1 MSQTNPTAVRTR
13 FAPSPSG
20 PLHVGGARTALFCW
34 AYAKAHGGSF
44 ILRIEDTDQKRSS
57 DAACQALMH
66 DLRWLGIDWDEG
78 PEFEGVGGG
87 DFGPYFCSKRLDI
100 YHKYIDQ
107 LIDEGKAYRAFET
120 PQELDEARSDA
131 KRQKRGYRYDRS
143 ALKLDQATIQTYL
156 DESRPYV
163 VRFRLPNDEPIVVRD
178 EVRGEVTVDPK
189 ELDDFVILKADGY
202 PTYHFAVVI
211 DDELMNITHIIRGQ
225 EHLYNTP
232 KHVLLQDALG
242 FRRPVFAHLSL
253 IFNPDGS
260 KMSKR
265 EKAKVARKAAKEYLE
280 GKSAEER
287 KLWFARLESL
297 DKTPRDFLPDD
308 KSRHT
313 KLRRP
318 VDHLFTADEFAQF
331 YDRFIDSETD
341 EPGIAHLIADDLG
354 IDLPEVDVQDFR
366 LSGYL
371 PEVLTNYLALL
382 GWSPGNDVE
391 KFDRA
396 FLIEH
401 FDLDRII
408 KSHAKFDRDKL
419 LAFNLDAIQAMSPKQ
434 FRDLWYAHCHEYHPD
449 FVEKLSPE
457 QFDMLA
463 AANQS
468 RSKTL
473 EDTVKSSQFFIMADD
488 AIEYEQTKA
497 VRKALCNGDPNG
509 YDHLAAIRPLL
520 ADLTDWTKDAIE
532 PVVDKYSQEHANG
545 KLGKVAQPLRIA
557 VSGGTISPAI
567 FDTLAILGREAVVNR
582 ITRCLACREELF
594 NKSQA

>member
-1 MSQTNPTAVRTR
+1 MSQTNPTIVRTR

-34 AYAKAHGGSF
+34 AYAKARGGLF

-78 PEFEGVGGG
+78 PEFEGMGGG

-100 YHKYIDQ
+100 YHKYIEQ

-120 PQELDEARSDA
+120 AQELDAARSDA

-143 ALKLDQATIQTYL
+143 ALKLDQATIQAYL
-156 DESRPYV
+156 DERRPYV
-163 VRFRLPNDEPIVVRD
+163 VRFKLPNDEPIVVRD
-178 EVRGEVTVDPK
+178 EVRGEVTVDPQ

-202 PTYHFAVVI
+202 PTYHFAVVV

-225 EHLYNTP
+225 EHLNNTA

-242 FRRPVFAHLSL
+242 FRRPVFVHLSL

-265 EKAKVARKAAKEYLE
+265 EKAKVARKAAGDFLQS
-280 GKSAEER
+280 KSAEDVEAWLSHLTSFDM
-287 KLWFARLESL
+287 KIGDSV
-297 DKTPRDFLPDD
+297 PD
-308 KSRHT
+308 SHQRH
-313 KLRRP
+313 LHLYQE
-318 VDHLFTADEFAQF
+318 VEHLFSPTDFRSF
-331 YDRFIDSETD
+331 LDGDTD

-354 IDLPEVDVQDFR
+354 VALPEIEVQDFR
-366 LSGYL
+366 LSGYS
-371 PEVLTNYLALL
+371 PEVLVNYLALL

-396 FLIEH
+396 FLIEN
-401 FDLDRII
+401 FDLDRLI

-434 FRDLWYAHCHEYHPD
+434 FRDLWYAHCHEYHPK
-449 FVEKLSPE
+449 FVEKLSGH

-473 EDTVKSSQFFIMADD
+473 EDTVRSSQFFIMADD
-488 AIEYEQTKA
+488 AIAYEQTKA
-497 VRKALCNGDPNG
+497 VRKALCNGDPSG
-509 YDHLAAIRPLL
+509 YDHLAAIKPLL
-520 ADLTDWTKDAIE
+520 TDLTDWTKQSIE
-532 PVVDKYSQEHANG
+532 RVVDNYSQEHANA
-545 KLGKVAQPLRIA
+545 KLGTVAQPLRIA
-557 VSGGTISPAI
+557 VSGGTVSPAI

-582 ITRCLACREELF
+582 IARCLACREELF
-594 NKSQA
+594 NKSQT

>member
-1 MSQTNPTAVRTR
+1 MSQTASTLVRTR

-57 DAACQALMH
+57 DAACQAMMH

-78 PEFEGVGGG
+78 PEFDGLGGG
-87 DFGPYFCSKRLDI
+87 ESGPYFCSKRLGI

-120 PQELDEARSDA
+120 PEELQAARNDA
-131 KRQKRGYRYDRS
+131 KRRKRNYRYDRA
-143 ALKLDQATIQTYL
+143 ALNLDQATIKAYL
-156 DESRPYV
+156 DEGRPYV
-163 VRFRLPNDEPIVVRD
+163 VRFKLPNDKPVVVQD
-178 EVRGEVTVDPK
+178 VVRGEVTVDPQ
-189 ELDDFVILKADGY
+189 EMDDFVILKADGY

-225 EHLYNTP
+225 EHLNNTA
-232 KHVLLQDALG
+232 KHVLLQDALD
-242 FRRPVFAHLSL
+242 FDRPMFAHISL

-265 EKAKVARKAAKEYLE
+265 DKDKALRSAVRERNLQVPPTPAISDDTWRWWSQSKDHQLE
-280 GKSAEER
+280 
-287 KLWFARLESL
+287 F
-297 DKTPRDFLPDD
+297 DD
-308 KSRHT
+308 A
-313 KLRRP
+313 LA
-318 VDHLFTADEFAQF
+318 LADA
-331 YDRFIDSETD
+331 
-341 EPGIAHLIADDLG
+341 LN
-354 IDLPEVDVQDFR
+354 IDLPEVDVDDFR
-366 LSGYL
+366 RSGYL
-371 PEVLTNYLALL
+371 PDVLVNYIALL
-382 GWSPGNDVE
+382 GWSPGSDIE
-391 KFDRA
+391 KFDRE
-396 FLIEH
+396 FLVTH

-408 KSHAKFDRDKL
+408 KSHAKFDREKL
-419 LAFNLDAIQAMSPKQ
+419 LAFNLDAIQAMSPPE
-434 FRDLWYAHCHEYHPD
+434 FRDRWHAHLSVYHAN
-449 FVEKLSPE
+449 FTEQLSDE

-473 EDTVKSSQFFIMADD
+473 EDTVRSSEFFIKPDN

-509 YDHLAAIRPLL
+509 YDHLASMKPLL

-532 PVVDKYSQEHANG
+532 QVIDNYAQERADG

-557 VSGGTISPAI
+557 VSGTTVSPAI
-567 FDTLAILGREAVVNR
+567 FETLAILGRESVVNR
-582 ITRCLACREELF
+582 ISRCLANREQHLD
-594 NKSQA
+594 KSNT

>member
-1 MSQTNPTAVRTR
+1 MSQTNPTIVRTR

-78 PEFEGVGGG
+78 PEFDGIGGG

-107 LIDEGKAYRAFET
+107 LLDEGKAYRAFET
-120 PQELDEARSDA
+120 PQDLDAARNDA
-131 KRQKRGYRYDRS
+131 KRQKHNYRYDRS
-143 ALKLDQATIQTYL
+143 ALKLDQATIQAYL
-156 DESRPYV
+156 DEGRPYV
-163 VRFRLPNDEPIVVRD
+163 VRFKLPNDEPILVRD

-189 ELDDFVILKADGY
+189 EMDDFVILKADGY
-202 PTYHFAVVI
+202 PTYHFAVVV
-211 DDELMNITHIIRGQ
+211 DDELMDITHVIRGQ
-225 EHLYNTP
+225 EHLNNTA

-265 EKAKVARKAAKEYLE
+265 DKDKALRSAVREENIQSSPTPTISDETWQWWSQSKDHQLDLDDTVAL
-280 GKSAEER
+280 
-287 KLWFARLESL
+287 
-297 DKTPRDFLPDD
+297 
-308 KSRHT
+308 
-313 KLRRP
+313 
-318 VDHLFTADEFAQF
+318 ADA
-331 YDRFIDSETD
+331 
-341 EPGIAHLIADDLG
+341 LNLV
-354 IDLPEVDVQDFR
+354 LPEIDVDDFR
-366 LSGYL
+366 RAGYL
-371 PEVLTNYLALL
+371 PQVLVNYLALL

-434 FRDLWYAHCHEYHPD
+434 FRDLWYAHCREYHPK
-449 FVEKLSPE
+449 FVEELSPE

-473 EDTVKSSQFFIMADD
+473 DDTVKSSQFFIMADD

-497 VRKALCNGDPNG
+497 VRKALCNGDPSG
-509 YDHLAAIRPLL
+509 YDHLAAIKPLL

-532 PVVDKYSQEHANG
+532 PVVDKYSKEHANG

-557 VSGGTISPAI
+557 VSGSTVSPAI
-567 FDTLAILGREAVVNR
+567 FETLAILGREAVVNR
-582 ITRCLACREELF
+582 ITRCLANRQQFLDTS
-594 NKSQA
+594 NA

>member
-1 MSQTNPTAVRTR
+1 MSQTNPTIVRTR

-34 AYAKAHGGSF
+34 AYAKAHDGSF

-78 PEFEGVGGG
+78 PEFDGIGGG

-120 PQELDEARSDA
+120 PQELDAARSDA
-131 KRQKRGYRYDRS
+131 KRQKHNYRYDRS
-143 ALKLDQATIQTYL
+143 ALKLDQATIQAYL
-156 DESRPYV
+156 DEGRPYV
-163 VRFRLPNDEPIVVRD
+163 VRFTLPNDEPILVRD

-189 ELDDFVILKADGY
+189 EMDDFVILKADGY

-211 DDELMNITHIIRGQ
+211 DDESMNITHIIRGQ
-225 EHLYNTP
+225 EHLNNTA

-265 EKAKVARKAAKEYLE
+265 EKAKAARKAA
-280 GKSAEER
+280 SA
-287 KLWFARLESL
+287 
-297 DKTPRDFLPDD
+297 FLQSKPTEDVEAWLSHLTSFD
-308 KSRHT
+308 MKIGDLVRNSQQRH
-313 KLRRP
+313 LHLYQE
-318 VDHLFTADEFAQF
+318 VEHLFSPTDFRSF
-331 YDRFIDSETD
+331 LDGDTD

-354 IDLPEVDVQDFR
+354 VDLPEIDVQDFR
-366 LSGYL
+366 VSGFL
-371 PEVLTNYLALL
+371 PQVLVNYLALL

-391 KFDRA
+391 KFDHA

-434 FRDLWYAHCHEYHPD
+434 FHDLWYAHCREYHPK

-457 QFDMLA
+457 RFDMLA

-473 EDTVKSSQFFIMADD
+473 DDTVKSSQFFIMADD

-497 VRKALCNGDPNG
+497 VRKALCNGDPSG
-509 YDHLAAIRPLL
+509 YDHLAAIKPLL

-557 VSGGTISPAI
+557 VSGSTVSPAI
-567 FDTLAILGREAVVNR
+567 FETLAILGREAVVNR
-582 ITRCLACREELF
+582 ITRCLANRQQFLDTS
-594 NKSQA
+594 NA

>member
-1 MSQTNPTAVRTR
+1 MSQTNPTIVRTR

-78 PEFEGVGGG
+78 PEFDGIGGG

-107 LIDEGKAYRAFET
+107 LLDEGKAYRAFET
-120 PQELDEARSDA
+120 PQDLDAARSDA
-131 KRQKRGYRYDRS
+131 KRQKHNYRYDRS
-143 ALKLDQATIQTYL
+143 ALKLDQATIQAYL
-156 DESRPYV
+156 DEGRPYV
-163 VRFRLPNDEPIVVRD
+163 VRFTLPNDEPILVRD

-189 ELDDFVILKADGY
+189 EMDDFVILKADGY
-202 PTYHFAVVI
+202 PTYHFAVVV
-211 DDELMNITHIIRGQ
+211 DDELMDITHVIRGQ
-225 EHLYNTP
+225 EHLNNTA

-265 EKAKVARKAAKEYLE
+265 DKDKALRSAVREENIQSSPTPTISDETWQWWSQSKDHQLDLDDTVAL
-280 GKSAEER
+280 
-287 KLWFARLESL
+287 
-297 DKTPRDFLPDD
+297 
-308 KSRHT
+308 
-313 KLRRP
+313 
-318 VDHLFTADEFAQF
+318 ADA
-331 YDRFIDSETD
+331 
-341 EPGIAHLIADDLG
+341 LNLV
-354 IDLPEVDVQDFR
+354 LPEIDVDDFR
-366 LSGYL
+366 RAGYL
-371 PEVLTNYLALL
+371 PQVLVNYLALL

-434 FRDLWYAHCHEYHPD
+434 FRDLWYAHCREYHPD
-449 FVEKLSPE
+449 FVEELSPE

-473 EDTVKSSQFFIMADD
+473 DDTVKSSQFFIMADD

-497 VRKALCNGDPNG
+497 VRKALCNGDPSG
-509 YDHLAAIRPLL
+509 YDHLAAIKPLL

-557 VSGGTISPAI
+557 VSGSTVSPAI
-567 FDTLAILGREAVVNR
+567 FETLAILGREAVVNR
-582 ITRCLACREELF
+582 ITRCLANRQQFLDTS
-594 NKSQA
+594 NA

>member
-1 MSQTNPTAVRTR
+1 MSQTNPTIVRTR

-78 PEFEGVGGG
+78 PEFDGIGGG

-107 LIDEGKAYRAFET
+107 LLDEGKAYRAFET
-120 PQELDEARSDA
+120 PQDLDAARSDA
-131 KRQKRGYRYDRS
+131 KRQKHNYRYDRS
-143 ALKLDQATIQTYL
+143 ALKLDQATIQAYL
-156 DESRPYV
+156 DEGRPYV
-163 VRFRLPNDEPIVVRD
+163 VRFTLPNDEPILVRD

-189 ELDDFVILKADGY
+189 EMDDFVILKADGY
-202 PTYHFAVVI
+202 PTYHFAVVV
-211 DDELMNITHIIRGQ
+211 DDELMDVTHVIRGQ
-225 EHLYNTP
+225 EHLNNTA

-265 EKAKVARKAAKEYLE
+265 DKDKALRSAVREENIQSSPTPTISDETWQWWSQSKDHQLDLDDTVAL
-280 GKSAEER
+280 
-287 KLWFARLESL
+287 
-297 DKTPRDFLPDD
+297 
-308 KSRHT
+308 
-313 KLRRP
+313 
-318 VDHLFTADEFAQF
+318 ADA
-331 YDRFIDSETD
+331 
-341 EPGIAHLIADDLG
+341 LNLV
-354 IDLPEVDVQDFR
+354 LPEIDVDDFR
-366 LSGYL
+366 RAGYL
-371 PEVLTNYLALL
+371 PQVLVNYLALL

-434 FRDLWYAHCHEYHPD
+434 FRDLWYAHCREYHPD
-449 FVEKLSPE
+449 FVEELSGQ

-473 EDTVKSSQFFIMADD
+473 DDTVKSSQFFIMADD

-497 VRKALCNGDPNG
+497 VRKALCNGDPSG
-509 YDHLAAIRPLL
+509 YDHLAAIKPLL

-532 PVVDKYSQEHANG
+532 PVVDKYSKEHANG

-557 VSGGTISPAI
+557 VSGSTVSPAI
-567 FDTLAILGREAVVNR
+567 FETLAILGREAVVNR
-582 ITRCLACREELF
+582 ITRCLANRQQFLDTS
-594 NKSQA
+594 NA

>member
-1 MSQTNPTAVRTR
+1 MSQTNPTIVRTR

-78 PEFEGVGGG
+78 PEFDGIGGG

-107 LIDEGKAYRAFET
+107 LLDEGKANRAFET
-120 PQELDEARSDA
+120 PQDLDAARSDA
-131 KRQKRGYRYDRS
+131 KRQKHNYRYDRS
-143 ALKLDQATIQTYL
+143 ALKLDQATIQAYL
-156 DESRPYV
+156 DEGRPYV
-163 VRFRLPNDEPIVVRD
+163 VRFKLPNDEPIVVRD

-189 ELDDFVILKADGY
+189 EMDDFVILKADGY
-202 PTYHFAVVI
+202 PTYHFAVVV
-211 DDELMNITHIIRGQ
+211 DDELMDITHVIRGQ
-225 EHLYNTP
+225 EHLNNTA

-265 EKAKVARKAAKEYLE
+265 DKDKALRSAVREENIQSSPTPTISDETWQWWSQSKDHQLDLDDTVAL
-280 GKSAEER
+280 
-287 KLWFARLESL
+287 
-297 DKTPRDFLPDD
+297 
-308 KSRHT
+308 
-313 KLRRP
+313 
-318 VDHLFTADEFAQF
+318 ADA
-331 YDRFIDSETD
+331 
-341 EPGIAHLIADDLG
+341 LNLV
-354 IDLPEVDVQDFR
+354 LPEIDVDDFR
-366 LSGYL
+366 RAGYL
-371 PEVLTNYLALL
+371 PQVLVNYLALL

-396 FLIEH
+396 FLIDH

-434 FRDLWYAHCHEYHPD
+434 FRDLWYAHCREYHPK

-457 QFDMLA
+457 RFDMLA

-473 EDTVKSSQFFIMADD
+473 DDTVKSSQFFIMADD

-497 VRKALCNGDPNG
+497 VRKALCNGDPSG
-509 YDHLAAIRPLL
+509 YDHLAAIKPLL

-532 PVVDKYSQEHANG
+532 PVVDKYSKEHANG

-557 VSGGTISPAI
+557 VSGSTVSPAI
-567 FDTLAILGREAVVNR
+567 FETLAILGREAVVNR
-582 ITRCLACREELF
+582 ITRCLANRQQFLDTS
-594 NKSQA
+594 NA

>member
-1 MSQTNPTAVRTR
+1 MSQTNPTIVRTR

-78 PEFEGVGGG
+78 PEFDGIGGG

-107 LIDEGKAYRAFET
+107 LLDEGKAYRAFET
-120 PQELDEARSDA
+120 PQDLDAARNDA
-131 KRQKRGYRYDRS
+131 KRQKHNYRYDRS
-143 ALKLDQATIQTYL
+143 ALKLDQATIQAYL
-156 DESRPYV
+156 DEGRPYV
-163 VRFRLPNDEPIVVRD
+163 VRFTLPNDEPILVRD

-189 ELDDFVILKADGY
+189 EMDDFVILKADGY
-202 PTYHFAVVI
+202 PTYHFAVVV
-211 DDELMNITHIIRGQ
+211 DDELMDVTHVIRGQ
-225 EHLYNTP
+225 EHLNNTA

-265 EKAKVARKAAKEYLE
+265 DKDKALRSAVREENIQSSPTPTISDETWQWWSQSKDHQLDLDDTVAL
-280 GKSAEER
+280 
-287 KLWFARLESL
+287 
-297 DKTPRDFLPDD
+297 
-308 KSRHT
+308 
-313 KLRRP
+313 
-318 VDHLFTADEFAQF
+318 ADA
-331 YDRFIDSETD
+331 
-341 EPGIAHLIADDLG
+341 LNLV
-354 IDLPEVDVQDFR
+354 LPEIDVDDFR
-366 LSGYL
+366 RAGYL
-371 PEVLTNYLALL
+371 PQVLVNYLALL

-434 FRDLWYAHCHEYHPD
+434 FRDLWYAHCREYHPD
-449 FVEKLSPE
+449 FVEELSRQ

-473 EDTVKSSQFFIMADD
+473 DDTVKSSQFFIMADD

-497 VRKALCNGDPNG
+497 VRKALCNGDPSG
-509 YDHLAAIRPLL
+509 YDHLAAIKPLL

-532 PVVDKYSQEHANG
+532 PVVDKYSKEHANG

-557 VSGGTISPAI
+557 VSGSTVSPAI
-567 FDTLAILGREAVVNR
+567 FETLAILGREAVVNR
-582 ITRCLACREELF
+582 ITRCLANRQQFLDTS
-594 NKSQA
+594 NA

>member
-1 MSQTNPTAVRTR
+1 MSQTNPTVVRTR

-44 ILRIEDTDQKRSS
+44 ILRIEDTDRKRSS
-57 DAACQALMH
+57 DAACRALMQ
-66 DLRWLGIDWDEG
+66 DLRWLDIDWDEG
-78 PEFEGVGGG
+78 PEFDGMGGG
-87 DFGPYFCSKRLDI
+87 DLGPYFCSKRLDI

-107 LIDEGKAYRAFET
+107 LIDEGKAYCAFET
-120 PQELDEARSDA
+120 PQELEAARSDA

-143 ALKLDQATIQTYL
+143 ALRLDNATIQKYL
-156 DESRPYV
+156 DEGRPHV
-163 VRFRLPNDEPIVVRD
+163 VRFRLPNDEPIVVCD
-178 EVRGEVTVDPK
+178 EVRGEVTVDPQA
-189 ELDDFVILKADGY
+189 LDDFVILKADGY

-225 EHLYNTP
+225 EHLNNTA

-265 EKAKVARKAAKEYLE
+265 EKAKVARKAAVGILE
-280 GKSAEER
+280 SKSAEDAEAWLSHLTSFDMKMGASVPDSHQR
-287 KLWFARLESL
+287 HLHLYQEVKHLYSPTDFRSFL
-297 DKTPRDFLPDD
+297 DG
-308 KSRHT
+308 
-313 KLRRP
+313 
-318 VDHLFTADEFAQF
+318 
-331 YDRFIDSETD
+331 ETD

-354 IDLPEVDVQDFR
+354 VDLPEVDVQDFR

-371 PEVLTNYLALL
+371 PEVLINYLALL
-382 GWSPGNDVE
+382 GWSPGNDIE
-391 KFDRA
+391 KFDRG
-396 FLIEH
+396 FLVTH
-401 FDLDRII
+401 FDLDRVI
-408 KSHAKFDRDKL
+408 KSHAKFDREKL
-419 LAFNLDAIQAMSPKQ
+419 LAFNLDAIQAMSPQ
-434 FRDLWYAHCHEYHPD
+434 EFRDRWHAHLSAYHHD
-449 FVEKLSPE
+449 FVSQLSGH

-463 AANQS
+463 AANQR

-473 EDTVKSSQFFIMADD
+473 DDTVRSSQFFSMADD

-497 VRKALCNGDPNG
+497 VQKALCNGDPSG
-509 YDHLAAIRPLL
+509 YDHLAAIKPLL
-520 ADLTDWTKDAIE
+520 TDLTNWTKESIE
-532 PVVDKYSQEHANG
+532 RVVDNYSQEHANG

-582 ITRCLACREELF
+582 IVRCLACREERV

>member
-1 MSQTNPTAVRTR
+1 MSQTNPTIVRTR

-78 PEFEGVGGG
+78 PEFDGIGGG

-107 LIDEGKAYRAFET
+107 LLDEGKAYRAFET
-120 PQELDEARSDA
+120 PQDLDAARNDA
-131 KRQKRGYRYDRS
+131 KRQKHNYRYDRS
-143 ALKLDQATIQTYL
+143 ALKLDQATIQAYL
-156 DESRPYV
+156 DEGRPYV
-163 VRFRLPNDEPIVVRD
+163 VRFKLPNDEPIVVRD

-189 ELDDFVILKADGY
+189 EMDDFVILKADGY
-202 PTYHFAVVI
+202 PTYHFAVVV
-211 DDELMNITHIIRGQ
+211 DDELMDVTHVIRGQ
-225 EHLYNTP
+225 EHLNNTA

-265 EKAKVARKAAKEYLE
+265 DKDKALRSAVREENIQSSPTPTISDETWQWWSQSKDHQLDLDDTVAL
-280 GKSAEER
+280 
-287 KLWFARLESL
+287 
-297 DKTPRDFLPDD
+297 
-308 KSRHT
+308 
-313 KLRRP
+313 
-318 VDHLFTADEFAQF
+318 ADA
-331 YDRFIDSETD
+331 
-341 EPGIAHLIADDLG
+341 LNLV
-354 IDLPEVDVQDFR
+354 LPEIDVDDFR
-366 LSGYL
+366 RAGYL
-371 PEVLTNYLALL
+371 PQVLVNYLALL

-434 FRDLWYAHCHEYHPD
+434 FRDLWYAHCREYHPK
-449 FVEKLSPE
+449 FVEELSPE

-473 EDTVKSSQFFIMADD
+473 DDTVNSSQFFIMADD

-497 VRKALCNGDPNG
+497 VRKALCNGDPSG
-509 YDHLAAIRPLL
+509 YDHLAAIKPLL

-557 VSGGTISPAI
+557 VSGSTVSPAI
-567 FDTLAILGREAVVNR
+567 FETLAILGREAVVNR
-582 ITRCLACREELF
+582 ITRCLANRQQFLDTS
-594 NKSQA
+594 NA

>member
-1 MSQTNPTAVRTR
+1 MSQTNPTIVRTR

-78 PEFEGVGGG
+78 PEFDGIGGG

-107 LIDEGKAYRAFET
+107 LLDEGKAYRAFET
-120 PQELDEARSDA
+120 PQDLDAARNDA
-131 KRQKRGYRYDRS
+131 KRQKHNYRYDRS
-143 ALKLDQATIQTYL
+143 ALKLDQATIQAYL
-156 DESRPYV
+156 DEGRPYV
-163 VRFRLPNDEPIVVRD
+163 VRFKLPNDEPIVVRD

-189 ELDDFVILKADGY
+189 EMDDFVILKADGY

-211 DDELMNITHIIRGQ
+211 DDESMNITHIIRGQ
-225 EHLYNTP
+225 EHLNNTA

-265 EKAKVARKAAKEYLE
+265 DKDKALRSAVREENIQSSPTPTISDETWQWWSQSKDHQLDLDDTVAL
-280 GKSAEER
+280 
-287 KLWFARLESL
+287 
-297 DKTPRDFLPDD
+297 
-308 KSRHT
+308 
-313 KLRRP
+313 
-318 VDHLFTADEFAQF
+318 ADA
-331 YDRFIDSETD
+331 
-341 EPGIAHLIADDLG
+341 LNLV
-354 IDLPEVDVQDFR
+354 LPEIDVDDFR
-366 LSGYL
+366 RAGYL
-371 PEVLTNYLALL
+371 PQVLVNYLALL

-434 FRDLWYAHCHEYHPD
+434 FRDLWYAHCREYHPK
-449 FVEKLSPE
+449 FVEELSPE

-473 EDTVKSSQFFIMADD
+473 DDTVKSSQFFIMADD

-497 VRKALCNGDPNG
+497 VRKALCNGDPSG
-509 YDHLAAIRPLL
+509 YDHLAAIKPLL

-532 PVVDKYSQEHANG
+532 PVVDKYSKEHANG

-557 VSGGTISPAI
+557 VSGSTVSPAI
-567 FDTLAILGREAVVNR
+567 FETLAILGREAVVNR
-582 ITRCLACREELF
+582 ITRCLANRQQFLDTS
-594 NKSQA
+594 NA

>member
-1 MSQTNPTAVRTR
+1 MSQTNPTVVRTR

-78 PEFEGVGGG
+78 PQFDGMGGG

-100 YHKYIDQ
+100 YRKHIDQ
-107 LIDEGKAYRAFET
+107 LIDESKAYRAFET
-120 PQELDEARSDA
+120 PQELDAARSDA
-131 KRQKRGYRYDRS
+131 KRQKRGYRYDRA
-143 ALKLDQATIQTYL
+143 ALALDQATIQKYL
-156 DESRPYV
+156 DEGRPNV
-163 VRFRLPNDEPIVVRD
+163 VRFKLPNDELIVVCD

-189 ELDDFVILKADGY
+189 EMDDFVILKADGY

-211 DDELMNITHIIRGQ
+211 DDELMNITHVIRGQ
-225 EHLYNTP
+225 EHLNNTA

-242 FRRPVFAHLSL
+242 FRRPVYAHLSL

-265 EKAKVARKAAKEYLE
+265 DKDKALRSGVRQENIRSSPIPTISDETWQWWSQSKDHQL
-280 GKSAEER
+280 
-287 KLWFARLESL
+287 SL
-297 DKTPRDFLPDD
+297 DDAFVL
-308 KSRHT
+308 
-313 KLRRP
+313 
-318 VDHLFTADEFAQF
+318 ADAMN
-331 YDRFIDSETD
+331 
-341 EPGIAHLIADDLG
+341 
-354 IDLPEVDVQDFR
+354 IDLPEIDVQDFR

-371 PEVLTNYLALL
+371 PEVLVNYLALL
-382 GWSPGNDVE
+382 GWSPGNDIE
-391 KFDRA
+391 KFDRE
-396 FLIEH
+396 FLVTH
-401 FDLDRII
+401 FDLERLI

-419 LAFNLDAIQAMSPKQ
+419 LAFNLDAIQAMSPQ
-434 FRDLWYAHCHEYHPD
+434 EFRDRWHAHLSAYHHE
-449 FVEKLSPE
+449 FVSQLSAE

-473 EDTVKSSQFFIMADD
+473 DDTVTSSQFFIMADD
-488 AIEYEQTKA
+488 AIQYEQTKA
-497 VRKALCNGDPNG
+497 VRKALCNGEPSG
-509 YDHLAAIRPLL
+509 YDHLAAIKPLL
-520 ADLTDWTKDAIE
+520 ADLTNWTKDAIE
-532 PVVDKYSQEHANG
+532 PVVDKYSQEHADG
-545 KLGKVAQPLRIA
+545 KLGKIAQPLRIA
-557 VSGGTISPAI
+557 VSGGTVSPAI

-582 ITRCLACREELF
+582 ITRCMANR
-594 NKSQA
+594 QQ

>member
-1 MSQTNPTAVRTR
+1 MSQTNPTIVRTR

-78 PEFEGVGGG
+78 PEFDGIGGG

-107 LIDEGKAYRAFET
+107 LLDEGKAYRAFET
-120 PQELDEARSDA
+120 PQDLDAARNDA
-131 KRQKRGYRYDRS
+131 KRQKHNYRYDRS
-143 ALKLDQATIQTYL
+143 ALKLDQATIQAYL
-156 DESRPYV
+156 DEGRPYV
-163 VRFRLPNDEPIVVRD
+163 VRFKLPNDEPIVVRD

-189 ELDDFVILKADGY
+189 EMDDFVILKADGY
-202 PTYHFAVVI
+202 PTYHFAVVV
-211 DDELMNITHIIRGQ
+211 DDELMDVTHVIRGQ
-225 EHLYNTP
+225 EHLNNTA

-265 EKAKVARKAAKEYLE
+265 DKDKALRSAVREENIQSSPTPTISDETWQWWSQSKDHQLDLDDTVAL
-280 GKSAEER
+280 
-287 KLWFARLESL
+287 
-297 DKTPRDFLPDD
+297 
-308 KSRHT
+308 
-313 KLRRP
+313 
-318 VDHLFTADEFAQF
+318 ADA
-331 YDRFIDSETD
+331 
-341 EPGIAHLIADDLG
+341 LNLV
-354 IDLPEVDVQDFR
+354 LPEIDVDDFR
-366 LSGYL
+366 RAGYL
-371 PEVLTNYLALL
+371 PQVLVNYLALL

-434 FRDLWYAHCHEYHPD
+434 FRDLWYAHCREYHPK

-457 QFDMLA
+457 RFDMLA

-473 EDTVKSSQFFIMADD
+473 DDTVKSSQFFIMADD

-497 VRKALCNGDPNG
+497 VRKALCNGDPSG
-509 YDHLAAIRPLL
+509 YDHLAAIKPLL

-532 PVVDKYSQEHANG
+532 PVVDKYSKEHANG

-557 VSGGTISPAI
+557 VSGSTVSPAI
-567 FDTLAILGREAVVNR
+567 FETLAILGREAVVNR
-582 ITRCLACREELF
+582 ITRCLANRQQFLDTS
-594 NKSQA
+594 NA

>member
-1 MSQTNPTAVRTR
+1 MSQTNPTIVRTR

-78 PEFEGVGGG
+78 PEFDGIGGG

-107 LIDEGKAYRAFET
+107 LLDEGKAYRAFET
-120 PQELDEARSDA
+120 PQDLDAARNDA
-131 KRQKRGYRYDRS
+131 KRQKHNYRYDRS
-143 ALKLDQATIQTYL
+143 ALKLDQATIQAYL
-156 DESRPYV
+156 DEGRPYV
-163 VRFRLPNDEPIVVRD
+163 VRFTLPNDEPILVRD

-189 ELDDFVILKADGY
+189 EMDDFVIVKADGY
-202 PTYHFAVVI
+202 PTYHFAVVV
-211 DDELMNITHIIRGQ
+211 DDELMDVTHVIRGQ
-225 EHLYNTP
+225 EHLNNTA

-265 EKAKVARKAAKEYLE
+265 DKDKALRSAVREENIQSSPTPTISDETWQWWSQSKDHQLDLDDTVAL
-280 GKSAEER
+280 
-287 KLWFARLESL
+287 
-297 DKTPRDFLPDD
+297 
-308 KSRHT
+308 
-313 KLRRP
+313 
-318 VDHLFTADEFAQF
+318 ADA
-331 YDRFIDSETD
+331 
-341 EPGIAHLIADDLG
+341 LNLV
-354 IDLPEVDVQDFR
+354 LPEIDVDDFR
-366 LSGYL
+366 RAGYL
-371 PEVLTNYLALL
+371 PQVLVNYLALL

-434 FRDLWYAHCHEYHPD
+434 FRDLWYAHCREYHPK

-457 QFDMLA
+457 RFDMLA

-473 EDTVKSSQFFIMADD
+473 DDTVKSSQFFIMADD

-497 VRKALCNGDPNG
+497 VRKALCNGDPSG
-509 YDHLAAIRPLL
+509 YDHLAAIKPLL

-532 PVVDKYSQEHANG
+532 PVVDKYSKEHANG
-545 KLGKVAQPLRIA
+545 KLGKVA
-557 VSGGTISPAI
+557 
-567 FDTLAILGREAVVNR
+567 
-582 ITRCLACREELF
+582 
-594 NKSQA
+594 

>member
-1 MSQTNPTAVRTR
+1 MSQTNPTIVRTR

-78 PEFEGVGGG
+78 PEFDGIGGG

-107 LIDEGKAYRAFET
+107 LLDEGKAYRAFET
-120 PQELDEARSDA
+120 PQDLDAARSDA
-131 KRQKRGYRYDRS
+131 KRQKHNYRYDRS
-143 ALKLDQATIQTYL
+143 ALKLDQATIQAYL
-156 DESRPYV
+156 DEGRPYV
-163 VRFRLPNDEPIVVRD
+163 VRFTLPNDEPILVRD

-189 ELDDFVILKADGY
+189 EMDDFVILKADGY
-202 PTYHFAVVI
+202 PTYHFAVVV
-211 DDELMNITHIIRGQ
+211 DDELMDVTHVIRGQ
-225 EHLYNTP
+225 EHLNNTA

-265 EKAKVARKAAKEYLE
+265 DKDKALRSAVREENIQSSPTPTISDETWQWWSQSKDHQLDLDDTVAL
-280 GKSAEER
+280 
-287 KLWFARLESL
+287 
-297 DKTPRDFLPDD
+297 
-308 KSRHT
+308 
-313 KLRRP
+313 
-318 VDHLFTADEFAQF
+318 ADA
-331 YDRFIDSETD
+331 
-341 EPGIAHLIADDLG
+341 LNLV
-354 IDLPEVDVQDFR
+354 LPEIDVDDFR
-366 LSGYL
+366 RAGYL
-371 PEVLTNYLALL
+371 PQVLVNYLALL

-434 FRDLWYAHCHEYHPD
+434 FRDLWYAHCREYHPD
-449 FVEKLSPE
+449 FVEELSPE

-473 EDTVKSSQFFIMADD
+473 DDTVKSSQFFIMADD

-497 VRKALCNGDPNG
+497 VRKALCNGDPSG
-509 YDHLAAIRPLL
+509 YDHLAAIKPLL

-532 PVVDKYSQEHANG
+532 PVVDKYSKEHANG

-557 VSGGTISPAI
+557 VSGSTVSPAI
-567 FDTLAILGREAVVNR
+567 FETLAILGREAVVNR
-582 ITRCLACREELF
+582 ITRCLANRQQFLDTS
-594 NKSQA
+594 NA